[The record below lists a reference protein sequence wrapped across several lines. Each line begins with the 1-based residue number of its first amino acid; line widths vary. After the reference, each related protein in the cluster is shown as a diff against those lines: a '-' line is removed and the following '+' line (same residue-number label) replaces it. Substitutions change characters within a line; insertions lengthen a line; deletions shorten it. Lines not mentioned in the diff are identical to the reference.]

1 MIETHYINGVSKKSR
16 AIANLFNAVLNN
28 QGKSGVL
35 EVMKTS
41 ARYYNK
47 NVGIHYAFTFY
58 DAATLIHLTFLPSK
72 RVTYNFT
79 VESSVRSMPYK
90 EFNNLAQAQSYI
102 AKFLE

>member
-1 MIETHYINGVSKKSR
+1 MKHITL
-16 AIANLFNAVLNN
+16 IAYLKRVGQSLTYLMLFLNN
-28 QGKSGVL
+28 QGQSGVL

-90 EFNNLAQAQSYI
+90 EFNNLAQAQSYL